1 MSDISSLWLVGSYQP
16 QRRQWVDRAVPI
28 IVGNRRRVTSVP
40 DEPEKIPHP
49 IDPQNDAA
57 DTTHLKL
64 SDPSNFEDFNFAE
77 RLGYFKSSL
86 LDYGRSII
94 ESTVNEE
101 PDSQNAENDIIAA
114 NEKVIAQYT
123 SMFQTLKE
131 LSDKLATRDVEVSDL
146 RDGIEGLNRAKAA
159 MMEENSDIIQ
169 TMVAEHTMTKNKAAE
184 YCGEKERYQ
193 KLLVEAEKGRREA
206 KAELD
211 GIRQDNKRKRD
222 RMQQMWG
229 NVERE
234 VKQ

>member
-1 MSDISSLWLVGSYQP
+1 MGSYQP
-16 QRRQWVDRAVPI
+16 QRGQWVDRAVPI
-28 IVGNRRRVTSVP
+28 IVDTRRRVTSVP
-40 DEPEKIPHP
+40 NELEKIPHP
-49 IDPQNDAA
+49 IIPQNSPDAA
-57 DTTHLKL
+57 DTTHFKL
-64 SDPSNFEDFNFAE
+64 SDPSNFEDFNLAE

-101 PDSQNAENDIIAA
+101 SDSQNAENDIIAA

-146 RDGIEGLNRAKAA
+146 RYGIEGLNRAKAA

-169 TMVAEHTMTKNKAAE
+169 TMVAEHTMTKDKAAE

-193 KLLVEAEKGRREA
+193 KLLVEAEQGRREA